1 MAHHQLDQAAVRR
14 LLTSPRGG
22 VARDFYRRGQRV
34 RTIAA
39 REIGVDTG
47 QGRASLRVRP
57 LQGRYAPGV
66 EVGSDLKHVLYHLRG
81 HGVIRPRRAKVLRFK
96 PKGGGRYVF
105 AMKVRA
111 VAGNPFLQ
119 RALRL
124 GVRGR

>member
-22 VARDFYRRGQRV
+22 VARDFYRRGHRV
-34 RTIAA
+34 RTYAA
-39 REIGVDTG
+39 RGIGVDSG
-47 QGRASLRVRP
+47 RGRASLQVRQ
-57 LQGRYAPGV
+57 LAGRYAPGV
-66 EVGSDLKHVLYHLRG
+66 EVGSDLKSVEHHLRG

-105 AMKVRA
+105 TQRVRA

-124 GVRGR
+124 GARGR